1 MNKVLKFFKDNL
13 IEKPIIKNIRVYGWQ
28 HEYDHLIISSIS
40 KYLFEELNITEN
52 IVELNDDN
60 RPGTVKPNKYIVVHD
75 TGDASSLH
83 TAKFWSE
90 AVFNRSWE
98 HKIGEIIPYKCSYQ
112 YVVDNEGIYHN
123 LPDEEVAYHAGD
135 GTRFD
140 YTLYPTNIIATTN
153 KPVIT
158 ISEDGYYLINNISTN
173 ILAPRFKKE
182 KDGKILIDRIA
193 TSSDINDQSILCKII
208 DGKYYIGETYFS
220 QGYEKIANRGGNNN
234 SVGIES
240 CITEGTDIYY
250 TWQKTAKLV
259 AKLLDENKL
268 TIDDVKQ
275 HHYFSGKN
283 CPQTIRMN
291 DMWEHFKELVL
302 FEQQIREF
310 KKEGYHIELI
320 VNDENILPNGRIK
333 SLNQKEIKYIIRTIK
348 DEIQEELE
356 LKINL

>member
-1 MNKVLKFFKDNL
+1 MPL
-13 IEKPIIKNIRVYGWQ
+13 
-28 HEYDHLIISSIS
+28 
-40 KYLFEELNITEN
+40 
-52 IVELNDDN
+52 
-60 RPGTVKPNKYIVVHD
+60 
-75 TGDASSLH
+75 
-83 TAKFWSE
+83 
-90 AVFNRSWE
+90 
-98 HKIGEIIPYKCSYQ
+98 
-112 YVVDNEGIYHN
+112 
-123 LPDEEVAYHAGD
+123 
-135 GTRFD
+135 
-140 YTLYPTNIIATTN
+140 
-153 KPVIT
+153 
-158 ISEDGYYLINNISTN
+158 
-173 ILAPRFKKE
+173 
-182 KDGKILIDRIA
+182 
-193 TSSDINDQSILCKII
+193 
-208 DGKYYIGETYFS
+208 TYFS

-320 VNDENILPNGRIK
+320 VNDENVLPNGRIK
-333 SLNQKEIKYIIRTIK
+333 ALNKKEIKYIIRTTK